1 MHTECRHIKTNGR
14 KCGSPSLQ
22 GMPYCYFHTR
32 LHNLAKAP
40 KPAPEEP
47 ITLPVLEDSSAIQ
60 LALTQILQ
68 GLASKNLDPRSAG
81 LCLYALQIATQHV
94 QRNQLIF
101 LDEVVQSVTLSP
113 EGDEL
118 APQKHVCGKNEECED
133 CPDVNT
139 CEKVVWVKE
148 DGDAGESADI
158 PADADNKNGDASEI
172 EKKDAA

>member
-1 MHTECRHIKTNGR
+1 
-14 KCGSPSLQ
+14 
-22 GMPYCYFHTR
+22 
-32 LHNLAKAP
+32 
-40 KPAPEEP
+40 
-47 ITLPVLEDSSAIQ
+47 
-60 LALTQILQ
+60 
-68 GLASKNLDPRSAG
+68 
-81 LCLYALQIATQHV
+81 V